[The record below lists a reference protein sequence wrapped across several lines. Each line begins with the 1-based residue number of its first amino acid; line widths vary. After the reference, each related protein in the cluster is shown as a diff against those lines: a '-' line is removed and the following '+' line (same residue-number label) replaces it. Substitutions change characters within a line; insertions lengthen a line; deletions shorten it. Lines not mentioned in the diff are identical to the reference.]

1 MLKRGWFISLSV
13 LGGTWPPSQF
23 EEWDGESLKVRDMR
37 GLAGGGGWG
46 WLCIRDI
53 LIPSLGMGR
62 FLLYDRHGIFVQFSC
77 RKITWSGVICITELD
92 QHYLP
97 PSYPSLAISPLDKPK
112 QTVCTAL
119 AAPSPSISCSYKT
132 TNYQINIHNRPWTPF
147 TALGKDTLK
156 LARETSAKEKIFY
169 GRKWLCVSD
178 TFCLCVF
185 MRVCPGDLFL
195 KTFKELPCVSSSWG
209 PL

>member
-37 GLAGGGGWG
+37 GLDEEGGG
-46 WLCIRDI
+46 LRIRDI

-62 FLLYDRHGIFVQFSC
+62 FLLYDRHGIFVQFCC

-92 QHYLP
+92 QHPPPPPLP
-97 PSYPSLAISPLDKPK
+97 PPLSTNPNT

-132 TNYQINIHNRPWTPF
+132 TNYQINIHNRPWTLF
-147 TALGKDTLK
+147 TALGKDALK

-178 TFCLCVF
+178 TFRLCVCLC
-185 MRVCPGDLFL
+185 M
-195 KTFKELPCVSSSWG
+195 CVQAICS
-209 PL
+209 

>member
-37 GLAGGGGWG
+37 GLDEGGRGG

-53 LIPSLGMGR
+53 LIPSMGMGR

-92 QHYLP
+92 QHYP
-97 PSYPSLAISPLDKPK
+97 PPLRSPPTNPNTL
-112 QTVCTAL
+112 TVCTAL
-119 AAPSPSISCSYKT
+119 AAPSPSVSCSYKT
-132 TNYQINIHNRPWTPF
+132 TNYQINIHNRPRSPF
-147 TALGKDTLK
+147 TALGKDALK
-156 LARETSAKEKIFY
+156 LARETSAEEKIFY

-178 TFCLCVF
+178 TFCVCVF
-185 MRVCPGDLFL
+185 MRECASDLLL
-195 KTFKELPCVSSSWG
+195 KTFKELPCASSSWG